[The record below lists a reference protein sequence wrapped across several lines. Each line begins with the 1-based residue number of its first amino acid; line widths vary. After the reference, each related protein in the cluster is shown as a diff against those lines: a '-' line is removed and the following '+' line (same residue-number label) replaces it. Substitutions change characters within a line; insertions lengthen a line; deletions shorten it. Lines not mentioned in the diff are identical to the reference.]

1 MKPLTLHE
9 YIDAGEDFFPKYYYV
24 AGELGEGAKAEDILK
39 IMESLAGVAMKKRDE
54 NTVGPWGF
62 LKENLDDNVEKKE
75 VPVTDTATGIFEYP
89 EVADPRE
96 CEKWKQVG
104 VKENGVW
111 KCYDI

>member
-39 IMESLAGVAMKKRDE
+39 VMESLAGVAMKRRDE
-54 NTVGPWGF
+54 SNPGPWGF
-62 LKENLDDNVEKKE
+62 LKDSLDEKEE
-75 VPVTDTATGIFEYP
+75 VPPTDNATGVFEYP
-89 EVADPRE
+89 YVSDPCE
-96 CEKWKQVG
+96 CEKYSQVG
-104 VKENGVW
+104 IKEDGVW

>member
-1 MKPLTLHE
+1 MKPITLNE

-39 IMESLAGVAMKKRDE
+39 VMESLAGVAMKKRDE
-54 NTVGPWGF
+54 NGAGPWGF
-62 LKENLDDNVEKKE
+62 LNENLEEEKKIAE
-75 VPVTDTATGIFEYP
+75 TDTATGIFEYP
-89 EVADPRE
+89 YVSDPCE
-96 CEKWKQVG
+96 CEKYRQVG

>member
-39 IMESLAGVAMKKRDE
+39 VMESLAGVAMKKRDE
-54 NTVGPWGF
+54 NSAGPWGF
-62 LKENLDDNVEKKE
+62 LKDSLDEKEE
-75 VPVTDTATGIFEYP
+75 VPPTDNATGVFEYP
-89 EVADPRE
+89 YVSDPCE
-96 CEKWKQVG
+96 CEKYSQVG
-104 VKENGVW
+104 IKENGVW